1 MGRVVAYFRVSTD
14 VQGRSGLG
22 LEAQRQAVKALCMQ
36 RGWEILAEFT
46 EVESGKRDDRPELA
60 AALKRA
66 KVTGARLV
74 IAKLDRLSR
83 NVAFLAALQ
92 DSGAKFT
99 AADMP
104 EADEFTVHILAA
116 VAQRER
122 KLISERTK
130 AALVAAKSRGTK
142 LGNPNGA
149 AAIRRAGKGTAA
161 ALEAVRRNVAGRA
174 AEYEETIADV
184 RASGAT
190 SLAAM
195 AKELNNRGIIT
206 PRGGIW
212 YPSSVRNLMIRLA
225 RPTPH
230 VAPSEQLSRA
240 NLRGLRLRRWS
251 DSAFE

>member
-1 MGRVVAYFRVSTD
+1 MCRVVAYYRVSTEA
-14 VQGRSGLG
+14 QGRSGLG
-22 LEAQRQAVKALCMQ
+22 LEAQQQAVTSLCQQ
-36 RGWEILAEFT
+36 RGWEMIAEFT
-46 EVESGKRDDRPELA
+46 EVESGKRNDRPQLT

-92 DSGAKFT
+92 ESGAKFT

-122 KLISERTK
+122 KLISERTR
-130 AALVAAKSRGTK
+130 AALGAAKARGVK

-149 AAIRRAGKGTAA
+149 AAIKRAGRGTGA
-161 ALEAVRRNVAGRA
+161 ALEAVRKGAADRA
-174 AEYEETIADV
+174 ADYAETIADV

-190 SLAAM
+190 SLPAIAR
-195 AKELNNRGIIT
+195 ELNERGIVT
-206 PRGGIW
+206 PRGGKW
-212 YPSSVRNLMIRLA
+212 HPSSVRNLLA
-225 RPTPH
+225 R
-230 VAPSEQLSRA
+230 L
-240 NLRGLRLRRWS
+240 
-251 DSAFE
+251 

>member
-1 MGRVVAYFRVSTD
+1 MDRVVAYYRVSTEG
-14 VQGRSGLG
+14 QGRSGLG
-22 LEAQRQAVKALCMQ
+22 LEAQREAVATLCRQ
-36 RGWEILAEFT
+36 RCWTILAEFT
-46 EVESGKRDDRPELA
+46 EVESGKRDDRPELT

-122 KLISERTK
+122 KLTSDRTK
-130 AALVAAKSRGTK
+130 AALAAAKARGVR

-149 AAIRRAGKGTAA
+149 AAIRRAAKGTGA
-161 ALEAVRRNVAGRA
+161 ALEAVRANAASRA
-174 AEYEETIADV
+174 EDYAETLADV
-184 RASGAT
+184 RAGGAT

-195 AKELNNRGIIT
+195 AAELNARGIVT
-206 PRGGIW
+206 PRGGRW
-212 YPSSVRNLMIRLA
+212 HPSSVRNLVGRLGGA
-225 RPTPH
+225 
-230 VAPSEQLSRA
+230 
-240 NLRGLRLRRWS
+240 
-251 DSAFE
+251 

>member
-1 MGRVVAYFRVSTD
+1 MRRVVAYYRVSTEG
-14 VQGRSGLG
+14 QGRSGLG
-22 LEAQRQAVKALCMQ
+22 LEAQREAVENLCRN
-36 RGWEILAEFT
+36 RGWEIIANFT
-46 EVESGKRDDRPELA
+46 EVESGRRNDRPELC

-92 DSGAKFT
+92 ESGAKFT

-130 AALVAAKSRGTK
+130 GALAAAKARGVK

-149 AAIRRAGKGTAA
+149 RSIRRAAKGTVA
-161 ALEAVRRNVAGRA
+161 ALDAVRRN
-174 AEYEETIADV
+174 AEARVFEYAEIVADV
-184 RASGAT
+184 RAHGIK
-190 SLAAM
+190 SLHGI
-195 AKELNNRGIIT
+195 AKELNGRGIIT
-206 PRGGIW
+206 ARGGKW
-212 YPSSVRNLMIRLA
+212 HASSVRNLLA
-225 RPTPH
+225 R
-230 VAPSEQLSRA
+230 LDRA
-240 NLRGLRLRRWS
+240 V
-251 DSAFE
+251 

>member
-1 MGRVVAYFRVSTD
+1 MSRVVAYYRVSTES
-14 VQGRSGLG
+14 QGRSRLG
-22 LEAQRQAVKALCMQ
+22 LDAQREAVEGLCRQ
-36 RGWEILAEFT
+36 RAWEMIAEFT
-46 EVESGKRDDRPELA
+46 EVESGKRNDRPQLT

-92 DSGAKFT
+92 KSGAKFT

-130 AALVAAKSRGTK
+130 AALRAAKARGVR

-149 AAIRRAGKGTAA
+149 EPFRRAAKGTAA
-161 ALEAVRRNVAGRA
+161 AVAAVKRNAASRA
-174 AEYEETIADV
+174 QEYAEIIADTQLTG
-184 RASGAT
+184 AS
-190 SLAAM
+190 SLSSIAR
-195 AKELNNRGIIT
+195 ELNDRGILT
-206 PRGGIW
+206 ARGRRW
-212 YPSSVRNLMIRLA
+212 HASSVRNL
-225 RPTPH
+225 
-230 VAPSEQLSRA
+230 LSRTGGPLLIEA
-240 NLRGLRLRRWS
+240 KES
-251 DSAFE
+251 S